1 MTKDKGTTAYMAPEV
16 QGSNNQKNKY
26 DYKADIYSL
35 GIVFTQVLFHLNKRD
50 FTNFIVGQDFNKT
63 KHHAVE
69 FFKKAKNMEI
79 PKHE

>member
-1 MTKDKGTTAYMAPEV
+1 MTKDRGTDAYMAPEV
-16 QGSNNQKNKY
+16 RALINPDERY

-69 FFKKAKNMEI
+69 FFKVKKNMEI